1 MVSRTLFLLR
11 FLFKCVIFFWSIGH
25 SQKAS
30 QRTFFLVHHYVA
42 TLQEYFCL
50 SIHYIV
56 WFVGQLSSSP
66 HLLAEWLYNACGMSL
81 WNRHGDGGGGLTG
94 ERESLRQSWEEDE
107 SIGGKTKKDRGD
119 PRRKE
124 EGVDAAMGGM
134 TGTEDECILVYP
146 LDTWPTCHGFIFAH
160 YQATKMIPLSE
171 ES

>member
-1 MVSRTLFLLR
+1 MCHFFLIHWTLPESFTEN
-11 FLFKCVIFFWSIGH
+11 FLFSSSLCSNTTRIF
-25 SQKAS
+25 
-30 QRTFFLVHHYVA
+30 
-42 TLQEYFCL
+42 L